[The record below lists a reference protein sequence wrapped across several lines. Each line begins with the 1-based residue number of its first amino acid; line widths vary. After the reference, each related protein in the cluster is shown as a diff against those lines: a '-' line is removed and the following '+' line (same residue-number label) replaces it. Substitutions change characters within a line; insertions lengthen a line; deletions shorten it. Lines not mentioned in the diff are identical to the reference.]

1 MILCSECHDVFDAML
16 CCVVKV
22 VVEYDDGASSG
33 STAVVYKLAV
43 ADALKCVQSRVLREM
58 DKIGRLLS

>member
-1 MILCSECHDVFDAML
+1 MFDAML